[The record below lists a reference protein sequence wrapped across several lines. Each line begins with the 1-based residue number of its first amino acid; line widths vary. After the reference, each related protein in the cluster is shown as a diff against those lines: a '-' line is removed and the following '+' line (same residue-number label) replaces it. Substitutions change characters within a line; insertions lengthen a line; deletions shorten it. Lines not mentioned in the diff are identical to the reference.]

1 LGCFASGEHHKV
13 VVLFP
18 YPTNGVHRCWII
30 NQRGYA
36 NVVPSPGDYVYGFVY
51 EIGSKD
57 EQTLDVYEGVPHS
70 YEKKII
76 PLELITRSGDGET
89 EKRTI
94 NALVYI
100 DGARISRDLP
110 KTEYIQR
117 INMGVK
123 DALQKGIPQSYVDK
137 YIRPSIPSE

>member
-1 LGCFASGEHHKV
+1 MGYFATGEYHQ

-18 YPTNGVHRCWII
+18 HPANDVHRCWII

-36 NVVPSPGDYVYGFVY
+36 NIVPSPGDYVYGFVY

-57 EQTLDVYEGVPHS
+57 EQALDGYEGVPRD

-76 PLELITRSGDGET
+76 PLKLIGDGET

-94 NALVYI
+94 DALIYV
-100 DGARISRDLP
+100 DVVRISRDLP

-117 INMGVK
+117 INMAIK
-123 DALQKGIPQSYVDK
+123 DALQKRIPQPYVDK

>member
-1 LGCFASGEHHKV
+1 MGYFASGEHNQV
-13 VVLFP
+13 AVLFP
-18 YPTNGVHRCWII
+18 YPVNNVHRCWII

-36 NVVPSPGDYVYGFVY
+36 NIVPSPGDYVYGFVY

-57 EQTLDVYEGVPHS
+57 EQSLDGYEGVPHS

-76 PLELITRSGDGET
+76 PLELITGSGDGET

-110 KTEYIQR
+110 KMEYIKR
-117 INMGVK
+117 INTGIK
-123 DALQKGIPQSYVDK
+123 DALQRGIPQSYVDK